1 MFLLFILIP
10 NISVLKRR
18 LDITQGRIR
27 NGNNAAPKYNEVIY
41 YIVNMGPRQL
51 KLEFIQYAS
60 WPVKAL
66 NS

>member
-41 YIVNMGPRQL
+41 
-51 KLEFIQYAS
+51 
-60 WPVKAL
+60 
-66 NS
+66 